1 MQEVLAMPGA
11 VPNFAWKE
19 QQPPRKKKKKE
30 HKEGKT
36 AEQLKNEEKVRK
48 NKAQLKKMCEV
59 FTTSEQLK
67 KRTHSLKGSET
78 YVQDHQEVLV
88 TAVRWVF
95 ISQSTKNISI
105 LKA

>member
-11 VPNFAWKE
+11 VPNFAWKQ

-59 FTTSEQLK
+59 FTASEQLK
-67 KRTHSLKGSET
+67 KKNPFTKGLRNVCPGSWRTIRK
-78 YVQDHQEVLV
+78 Y
-88 TAVRWVF
+88 W
-95 ISQSTKNISI
+95 
-105 LKA
+105 